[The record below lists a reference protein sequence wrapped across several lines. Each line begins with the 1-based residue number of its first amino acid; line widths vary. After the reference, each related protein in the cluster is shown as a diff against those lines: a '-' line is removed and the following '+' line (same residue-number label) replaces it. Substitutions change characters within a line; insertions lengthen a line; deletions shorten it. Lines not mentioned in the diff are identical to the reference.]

1 MRGAL
6 LAALSALACAA
17 SPPPPPLIEISD
29 GRLAMGTLLEITLY
43 APAAAPARE
52 TLDELFGL
60 AREMDASL
68 SRYDPESELSK
79 LNLAAG
85 RGPALVG
92 PELARIL
99 EASVAYSR
107 LTRGTFDVTV
117 GPLVALWTRA
127 GESGV
132 APSARAIA
140 QARSLVG
147 ADQIRVEGSRAA
159 LAREGVSVD
168 LGGIAKGWAL
178 DRMLPLLRERG
189 IERAL
194 LDFGQSSLWAL
205 GAPPGAAGWRLL
217 ARGPGDTVLG
227 VLTLS
232 DQALSVS
239 GSLGQWVEI
248 GGRRYGHVLDP
259 RSGLPLE
266 RRRQALV
273 VAPEAAL
280 AEALSKALLILGERE
295 GIALVA
301 AQPGCD
307 GMLVDADGGSWE
319 TPGWRAAVRMEPM
332 TAAESSPSAAPHQDR
347 SPDP

>member
-17 SPPPPPLIEISD
+17 PPPPALVELSD
-29 GRLAMGTLLEITLY
+29 GRPAMGTILEITLL
-43 APAAAPARE
+43 APATPRSRE
-52 TLDELFGL
+52 TLDALFEI
-60 AREMDASL
+60 ARRLDASL
-68 SRYDPESELSK
+68 SRYDPASDLSR
-79 LNLAAG
+79 LNRAAG
-85 RGPALVG
+85 HGAIPIA
-92 PELARIL
+92 PELAQIL
-99 EASVAYSR
+99 AASVGYSQ
-107 LTRGTFDVTV
+107 LTRGAFDVTV

-127 GESGV
+127 GETGV
-132 APSARAIA
+132 LPSAGEIERARA
-140 QARSLVG
+140 LVG
-147 ADQIRVEGSRAA
+147 VEKILLEASGAA

-189 IERAL
+189 IDRAL

-205 GAPPGAAGWRLL
+205 GAPPGSAGWRLL
-217 ARGPGDTVLG
+217 ARGPGDGALG

-239 GSLGQWVEI
+239 GSLGQSSLI

-273 VAPEAAL
+273 VTHDAAL
-280 AEALSKALLILGERE
+280 AEALSKALLILGEAE

-301 AQPGCD
+301 AQPGCE
-307 GMLVDADGGSWE
+307 GFLVDAEGGSWE
-319 TPGWRAAVRMEPM
+319 TPGWRAAVRFEPLE
-332 TAAESSPSAAPHQDR
+332 AAR
-347 SPDP
+347 

>member
-17 SPPPPPLIEISD
+17 APPPPLVELSD
-29 GRLAMGTLLEITLY
+29 GRPAMGTILEITLH
-43 APAAAPARE
+43 APETPLARE
-52 TLDELFGL
+52 TLDELFGVAQRL
-60 AREMDASL
+60 DASL
-68 SRYDPESELSK
+68 SRYDPASDLSK
-79 LNLAAG
+79 LNRSAG
-85 RGPALVG
+85 HGAIPVD
-92 PELARIL
+92 PELGRIL
-99 EASVAYSR
+99 EASGGYTR
-107 LTRGTFDVTV
+107 LTRGSFDVTV

-127 GESGV
+127 GETGV
-132 APSARAIA
+132 PPSAGELARARA
-140 QARSLVG
+140 LVG
-147 ADQIRVEGSRAA
+147 ASQIRVEASGVA

-189 IERAL
+189 IARAL

-217 ARGPGDTVLG
+217 ARGPDEGALG

-273 VAPEAAL
+273 VARSAAL
-280 AEALSKALLILGERE
+280 AEALSKALLILGEKE
-295 GIALVA
+295 GVALVA
-301 AQPGCD
+301 AQPGCE
-307 GMLVDADGGSWE
+307 GMLVDADGGTWE
-319 TPGWRAAVRMEPM
+319 TPGWRKAARFEPFQP
-332 TAAESSPSAAPHQDR
+332 E
-347 SPDP
+347 

>member
-1 MRGAL
+1 V

-17 SPPPPPLIEISD
+17 AAPPPLVEISD
-29 GRLAMGTLLEITLY
+29 GRPAMGTILEITLY
-43 APAAAPARE
+43 APAAARGRE

-60 AREMDASL
+60 AQRLDASL
-68 SRYDPESELSK
+68 SRYDPASGLSK
-79 LNLAAG
+79 LNAAAG
-85 RGPALVG
+85 RGPAAVA
-92 PELARIL
+92 PELAQIL
-99 EASVAYSR
+99 ELSLGYSR
-107 LTRGTFDVTV
+107 LTRGSFDVTV

-132 APSARAIA
+132 PPTDAAIA
-140 QARSLVG
+140 QARALVG
-147 ADQIRVEGSRAA
+147 ADQVRLEASRAS
-159 LAREGVSVD
+159 LARSGVSVD

-189 IERAL
+189 IDRAL

-217 ARGPGDTVLG
+217 ARGPGDAPLG

-259 RSGLPLE
+259 RSGRPLE

-273 VAPEAAL
+273 VTRDAAL

-295 GIALVA
+295 GIALVG
-301 AQPGCD
+301 AQPGCE
-307 GMLVDADGGSWE
+307 GMLVDADGGTWE
-319 TPGWRAAVRMEPM
+319 TPGWRAAVRFE
-332 TAAESSPSAAPHQDR
+332 AALEAPPAVEDQRLPGHE
-347 SPDP
+347 